1 MIQHGVL
8 MNEIGFSPL
17 IDKLLPMVEQLSW
30 DLFPEFVGGSGL
42 DSYKVIKGLFEKMR
56 LLPLFQAFTIEYD
69 AETKDHQKDLGTHFD
84 NAEITLNIS
93 LTDDH
98 DGGERYFVRWAGHTH
113 DLDDGDD
120 DDYQE

>member
-56 LLPLFQAFTIEYD
+56 LLDRGSIRS
-69 AETKDHQKDLGTHFD
+69 
-84 NAEITLNIS
+84 S
-93 LTDDH
+93 LR
-98 DGGERYFVRWAGHTH
+98 DGLSTPYR
-113 DLDDGDD
+113 
-120 DDYQE
+120 

>member
-17 IDKLLPMVEQLSW
+17 IEKLLPMVEQLSW

-42 DSYKVIKGLFEKMR
+42 DSYKVNKELFAKMR
-56 LLPLFQAFTIEYD
+56 LLTIFQAFTIEYD

-98 DGGERYFVRWAGHTH
+98 DGGELYFVRWAGH
-113 DLDDGDD
+113 DRMDDCDD
-120 DDYQE
+120 HDYQE